1 MVTVPYLGVTVV
13 LGGWIDVECD
23 GHACLGRDRGL
34 CSHLPHLIC
43 QTLNGGSC
51 LLLKLHILDGHLLH

>member
-34 CSHLPHLIC
+34 FGRGRVRKKISGTFLEVY
-43 QTLNGGSC
+43 
-51 LLLKLHILDGHLLH
+51 